1 MLRIDLLESD
11 LLRMSGRLTEGCREE
26 VETFIGSH
34 ETVPNMVVDL
44 SEVTYID
51 WAGEEVLCWLGKRG
65 VRFTANNSYPLH
77 ICERLHL
84 RMADSRSA
92 LPPHKTQAGSCHHD

>member
-1 MLRIDLLESD
+1 MLRIDLLESG
-11 LLRMSGRLTEGCREE
+11 LLRMSGRLAEGCREE
-26 VETFIGSH
+26 VETFVGSH
-34 ETVPNMVVDL
+34 KTVPNMVVDL

-51 WAGEEVLCWLGKRG
+51 WAGEEVLCWLGQRG
-65 VRFTANNSYPLH
+65 VRFAANSSYPLH

-84 RMADSRSA
+84 RMADSSPA

>member
-1 MLRIDLLESD
+1 MLRIDLLESN
-11 LLRMSGRLTEGCREE
+11 LLRMSGRLAEGCREE
-26 VETFIGSH
+26 VETFVGSH
-34 ETVPNMVVDL
+34 ETIPDMVVNL

-51 WAGEEVLCWLGKRG
+51 WAGEEVLCWLGQRG

-84 RMADSRSA
+84 KMADSRSPS
-92 LPPHKTQAGSCHHD
+92 PPHKTHSGSCLHG